1 MEMKDA
7 MKACMSTCMPSCEN
21 FLYMMLNF
29 VSETGEFAGKI
40 AKANRASKLWLAS
53 ENIVTVA
60 MTDEEEKEFERSLK
74 LEWFDALW
82 QWFGV
87 CYVQGWNPDE
97 ILEMGLAKLAKR
109 AEENKIEGD
118 GDDR

>member
-1 MEMKDA
+1 MKDA
-7 MKACMSTCMPSCEN
+7 MKACMTTCMPSCEN
-21 FLYMMLNF
+21 FFYMFMNF
-29 VSETGEFAGKI
+29 ISETGEFAGKL
-40 AKANRASKLWLAS
+40 AKANRSSKLWLS
-53 ENIVTVA
+53 TENIVTIG
-60 MTDEEEKEFERSLK
+60 MDEKEEIEFEKNLK

-87 CYVQGWNPDE
+87 CYIQGWDPDE

-109 AEENKIEGD
+109 AAENKIEGE